1 MNFSEYV
8 RWCNERTRDGCWD
21 ILTAMTCFN
30 IIKTV
35 KKVPFWKREK
45 YWKDVYENRVLEE
58 IIFQSKTPSQKEKDV
73 ETIRK

>member
-8 RWCNERTRDGCWD
+8 RWCNERARDGCWD

-58 IIFQSKTPSQKEKDV
+58 IIFQSKTSSQKENDV
-73 ETIRK
+73 ENT